1 MKTAEEIG
9 TGILAILRAQ
19 AARNRE
25 AGIAVREE
33 IRAAMASHPAADR
46 ITARRI
52 QELLSP
58 ATHISRR
65 RIQEYMRS
73 LRAESSASR
82 L

>member
-1 MKTAEEIG
+1 
-9 TGILAILRAQ
+9 
-19 AARNRE
+19 
-25 AGIAVREE
+25 
-33 IRAAMASHPAADR
+33 MASHPAADR